1 MDKEPR
7 RDLRQTKEVCAGR
20 PDPHIR
26 GSLQVHHMSAQV
38 PGPQTQPT
46 EDGVGLGSPQ
56 EIVRHEGNAS
66 SLLGLRE
73 LGQTCQDMGWGCR
86 AQASAEMNS
95 HSQDVQSLTAA
106 PQKESS
112 LLSRHSPW
120 SAQRSAEH
128 RLRHLM
134 RKPSWDGRLF
144 TAPREMRTLRLTMD
158 LGLAR
163 VLQMASEVQAPPRQN
178 PIATSG

>member
-7 RDLRQTKEVCAGR
+7 RDLCQTKEVCAGR

-26 GSLQVHHMSAQV
+26 GLLQVHHMSAQV

-46 EDGVGLGSPQ
+46 EDGVSLGSPQ

-86 AQASAEMNS
+86 ARASAEMNYE
-95 HSQDVQSLTAA
+95 QS
-106 PQKESS
+106 
-112 LLSRHSPW
+112 
-120 SAQRSAEH
+120 
-128 RLRHLM
+128 
-134 RKPSWDGRLF
+134 
-144 TAPREMRTLRLTMD
+144 
-158 LGLAR
+158 
-163 VLQMASEVQAPPRQN
+163 
-178 PIATSG
+178 